1 MNIRRSLEKRALR
14 QFGAAT
20 LACALVASAALFH
33 IHVRTR
39 VTEEGYRL
47 SRLSAEHQRLSREH
61 ERLELQ
67 VAQLESPQ
75 RLSDLSRARLKMG
88 PPSDDRVVV
97 VDGRSGLR
105 LRRAE
110 AEGRST
116 DGRSGLRPRRAEAEG
131 RSTDRPGPKAAL
143 LAAQ

>member
-1 MNIRRSLEKRALR
+1 MNHSDVRRSYEKRALR

-20 LACALVASAALFH
+20 LSCALCASAALFH

-75 RLSDLSRARLKMG
+75 RLSELSRARLKMG

-97 VDGRSGLR
+97 VAD
-105 LRRAE
+105 RA
-110 AEGRST
+110 A
-116 DGRSGLRPRRAEAEG
+116 
-131 RSTDRPGPKAAL
+131 PKAAL
-143 LAAQ
+143 AVAQYAQ

>member
-1 MNIRRSLEKRALR
+1 VNVRRSLEKRALR

-97 VDGRSGLR
+97 VADGAL
-105 LRRAE
+105 
-110 AEGRST
+110 
-116 DGRSGLRPRRAEAEG
+116 
-131 RSTDRPGPKAAL
+131 PKAAL
-143 LAAQ
+143 AVAKYARYAQ

>member
-1 MNIRRSLEKRALR
+1 VNRNRRSFERRALV
-14 QFGAAT
+14 QFAAAT
-20 LACALVASAALFH
+20 LSCALVASAALFH

-47 SRLSAEHQRLSREH
+47 SRLSGEHLKLSREQ

-75 RLSDLSRARLKMG
+75 RLAELSHARLKMG
-88 PPSDDRVVV
+88 PPAGDRVVV
-97 VDGRSGLR
+97 L
-105 LRRAE
+105 A
-110 AEGRST
+110 
-116 DGRSGLRPRRAEAEG
+116 
-131 RSTDRPGPKAAL
+131 DRTAATATM

>member
-1 MNIRRSLEKRALR
+1 MNPRCSFEKRALR
-14 QFGAAT
+14 LFGAAT
-20 LACALVASAALFH
+20 LSCALVASAALFH

-75 RLSDLSRARLKMG
+75 RLSELSRARLKMG
-88 PPSDDRVVV
+88 PPGDDRVVV
-97 VDGRSGLR
+97 VANSG
-105 LRRAE
+105 
-110 AEGRST
+110 
-116 DGRSGLRPRRAEAEG
+116 
-131 RSTDRPGPKAAL
+131 GPKAAL